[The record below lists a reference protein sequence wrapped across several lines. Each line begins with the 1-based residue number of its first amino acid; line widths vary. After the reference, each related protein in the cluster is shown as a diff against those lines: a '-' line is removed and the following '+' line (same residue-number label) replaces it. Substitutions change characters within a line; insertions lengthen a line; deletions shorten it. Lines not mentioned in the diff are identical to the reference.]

1 MSLWIFQGYNTS
13 RVPPISSP
21 SPPSKNEKKKKKKKK
36 KRAENEFAV
45 AYCYIVSMASEIA
58 FLDAIL
64 TVFNMIFK
72 VENQIKL
79 SFKF

>member
-21 SPPSKNEKKKKKKKK
+21 SPPSKNEKKKKKK
-36 KRAENEFAV
+36 RAENEFAV
-45 AYCYIVSMASEIA
+45 AYYYIVSMASEIA